1 MTFSVVLFGDDPVML
16 EVLAEGLG
24 GLGLRVTRAEGDTL
38 PVDKPDLIVVD
49 GRQAAIMIAH
59 LRNQGIEQ
67 PIIALGGGVIEGA
80 SETLSKPVR
89 IGILAARIKALIE
102 EAGLVIGPWRFVVP
116 TRQLK
121 GREGAGR
128 APTVVKLTPKES
140 DVLLFLY
147 RAAGPVSRSD
157 LLGAVWGYS
166 DQADTHTVETHIHS
180 LRRKLG
186 SEVLATDLGGYRLN
200 CSSANS
206 GG

>member
-1 MTFSVVLFGDDPVML
+1 
-16 EVLAEGLG
+16 
-24 GLGLRVTRAEGDTL
+24 
-38 PVDKPDLIVVD
+38 
-49 GRQAAIMIAH
+49 
-59 LRNQGIEQ
+59 
-67 PIIALGGGVIEGA
+67 
-80 SETLSKPVR
+80 
-89 IGILAARIKALIE
+89 
-102 EAGLVIGPWRFVVP
+102 VVP

-121 GREGAGR
+121 RGAGSGC
-128 APTVVKLTPKES
+128 AQTIVILTPKES
-140 DVLLFLY
+140 EVLLFLL